1 MGGPDWPLSG
11 KSLHERGIRAAIAA
25 EFFISIPTYGR
36 IDLIHCQG
44 FGRKKVSSS
53 VEEEKDIIYMKEK
66 EKFGEVGQS
75 TNERRKGMKNILVFY
90 PIKPKYWP
98 TICKS

>member
-36 IDLIHCQG
+36 IDLIHCKG
-44 FGRKKVSSS
+44 FGRKKVSSY
-53 VEEEKDIIYMKEK
+53 VEE
-66 EKFGEVGQS
+66 
-75 TNERRKGMKNILVFY
+75 
-90 PIKPKYWP
+90 
-98 TICKS
+98 